1 MSHLGLQKSLVGP
14 EAVLI
19 LFYPCPTDL
28 SVHSSNISLFE
39 KNPSLK
45 LKDFFLENMGKNRA
59 EYVAIDCEMVATVED
74 INALAR
80 VSVVNE
86 NCNVLLDEFVVP
98 ESRIRDYRTRYS
110 GITPQI
116 LKERGKGWLDLSIF
130 TYLLSYFFRFRRYQG
145 QAQKLD
151 P

>member
-1 MSHLGLQKSLVGP
+1 MFEDFHSTLALVLQKNYLALKLFLFCSTL
-14 EAVLI
+14 ARLI
-19 LFYPCPTDL
+19 CPFIL
-28 SVHSSNISLFE
+28 QIFHSS
-39 KNPSLK
+39 KNSSLK
-45 LKDFFLENMGKNRA
+45 LKDFFLENMVENRV

-116 LKERGKGWLDLSIF
+116 LKERGKGWPDLSIF
-130 TYLLSYFFRFRRYQG
+130 E
-145 QAQKLD
+145 
-151 P
+151 

>member
-1 MSHLGLQKSLVGP
+1 MFEDFHSTLALVLQKTLLGP
-14 EAVLI
+14 SAVLI

-28 SVHSSNISLFE
+28 SVHSSKIALFE
-39 KNPSLK
+39 NPSLK
-45 LKDFFLENMGKNRA
+45 LKYFFLENMVENRV

-116 LKERGKGWLDLSIF
+116 LKERGKGWPDLSIF
-130 TYLLSYFFRFRRYQG
+130 E
-145 QAQKLD
+145 
-151 P
+151 

>member
-1 MSHLGLQKSLVGP
+1 
-14 EAVLI
+14 
-19 LFYPCPTDL
+19 
-28 SVHSSNISLFE
+28 
-39 KNPSLK
+39 
-45 LKDFFLENMGKNRA
+45 MGKNRA